1 MSLSKNIAYDPWP
14 ALLYPGFPLWPA
26 VSMCPFPLESNIIPL
41 FSEPLRLG
49 IFMCPN
55 HFDRLSLSPRNPSHF
70 AFEFK
75 LTT

>member
-1 MSLSKNIAYDPWP
+1 
-14 ALLYPGFPLWPA
+14 LWPA

-55 HFDRLSLSPRNPSHF
+55 HFDSFSLPR
-70 AFEFK
+70 AI
-75 LTT
+75 